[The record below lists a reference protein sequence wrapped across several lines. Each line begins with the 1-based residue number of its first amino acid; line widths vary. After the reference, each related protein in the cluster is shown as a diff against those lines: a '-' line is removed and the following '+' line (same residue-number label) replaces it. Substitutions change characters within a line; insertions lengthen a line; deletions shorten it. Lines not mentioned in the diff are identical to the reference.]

1 MKFLK
6 ILKVLKQQQ
15 QQQHLG
21 HTPSYS
27 IKEGTEISL
36 QKNGV
41 YLFSYSLGSWG
52 VHLFNFCLG
61 AIAFAFI
68 QLASV

>member
-1 MKFLK
+1 
-6 ILKVLKQQQ
+6 VLKQ

-21 HTPSYS
+21 HAPSYS

-41 YLFSYSLGSWG
+41 YLFSHSLGSWG